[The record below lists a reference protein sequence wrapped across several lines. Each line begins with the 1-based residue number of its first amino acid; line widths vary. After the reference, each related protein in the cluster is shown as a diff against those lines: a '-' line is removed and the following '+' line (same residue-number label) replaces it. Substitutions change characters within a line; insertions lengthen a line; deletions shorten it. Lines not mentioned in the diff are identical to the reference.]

1 MPGMREWLDRTTDTW
16 APPTAKDLA
25 GPFRFLFWLTRSQ
38 ARRVALGAFLGT
50 VWMVG
55 LAVPPWVLSRAVDEG
70 LVGRDSAALIKWAL
84 VLLGV
89 SVLIALLAI
98 ARHRTMT
105 KIRMDA
111 SFRSVRATVWH
122 TSRLG
127 ASLARRVSAG
137 EIVTVGI
144 ADVHTVAMALTVTGP
159 GVGAIIAY
167 AVVAVILFTTSPL
180 LAAVVLAGV
189 PLLVVAVGPF
199 LHRIERTGGEYRV
212 HQGRLTTRLVDVLAG
227 LRVLNGLGGKQFVAD
242 RYDEQS
248 QRLVRRGYKVAV
260 PASWVG
266 ALSTGLPALFLAAV
280 VWLSARMAATGV
292 ITIGEV
298 VAVYGYVAVLV
309 VPVSNFIEG
318 GGDIARARVAGQR
331 IIDLLNLPV
340 ARDDERDGVP
350 LPHGPGPL
358 TDPASGVVVRPGLL
372 TALVAARTAEA
383 IEVIERL
390 GRVGGTRTGP
400 ASGPAAA
407 RTEPAAS
414 RSGSADAEVTWAGMR
429 IDEVTSADLRSRLV
443 VADNDAEVFA
453 GTVREIVAG
462 RLEPD
467 DSRVHQALRV
477 AVAEDIVEALPD
489 GLDTAIAA
497 GGTDLS
503 GGQRQ
508 RIRLARAVYAAP
520 DILLAVDPTSAVDAN
535 TEAAMVDRLREA
547 RRDTT
552 TVITTMSPLVLDRAD
567 EVIVLID
574 GKVSAVGKHAELLH
588 TDSSYRELVSRA
600 QEGR

>member
-1 MPGMREWLDRTTDTW
+1 MPGLREWLDKTTDTW

-25 GPFRFLFWLTRSQ
+25 GPFRYLFWLTRSQ

-70 LVGRDSAALIKWAL
+70 LVGRDPGALVQWAL
-84 VLLGV
+84 VLLGT
-89 SVLIALLAI
+89 SVLLAFLSI

-159 GVGAIIAY
+159 GVGALIAY

-212 HQGRLTTRLVDVLAG
+212 HQGRLTTRLIDVLAG
-227 LRVLNGLGGKQFVAD
+227 LKVLNGLGGKQFMAD
-242 RYDEQS
+242 QYDEQS

-280 VWLSARMAATGV
+280 VWLSARMAATGA
-292 ITIGEV
+292 ITLGEV

-309 VPVSNFIEG
+309 VPVSMFIEG

-340 ARDDERDGVP
+340 ARDDERDGGP
-350 LPHGPGPL
+350 LPHGSGPL
-358 TDPASGVVVRPGLL
+358 IDPDSGVVVRPGLL
-372 TALVAARTAEA
+372 TALVAVRTSEA
-383 IEVIERL
+383 IAVVERL
-390 GRVGGTRTGP
+390 GRVG
-400 ASGPAAA
+400 
-407 RTEPAAS
+407 
-414 RSGSADAEVTWAGMR
+414 ADADVTWADVR
-429 IDEVTSADLRSRLV
+429 IDAVARAELRSRLV

-467 DSRVHQALRV
+467 DHRIQAALRV
-477 AVAEDIVEALPD
+477 AVAEDVVEALPD
-489 GLDTAIAA
+489 GLDAVLAA
-497 GGTDLS
+497 GGSDLS

-508 RIRLARAVYAAP
+508 RIRLARAVYASP

-535 TEAAMVDRLREA
+535 TEAAMIDRIRDA
-547 RRDTT
+547 RQGTT

-567 EVIVLID
+567 EVIVLVD
-574 GKVSAVGKHAELLH
+574 GKVSAVGKHSELLH
-588 TDSSYRELVSRA
+588 TDSTYRELVSRA
-600 QEGR
+600 QDGR

>member
-1 MPGMREWLDRTTDTW
+1 MARLREWLDRTPDTW

-55 LAVPPWVLSRAVDEG
+55 LAVPPWVLSKAVDEG
-70 LVGRDSAALIKWAL
+70 LRPRDTGALVKWAL
-84 VLLGV
+84 VLLVV
-89 SVLIALLAI
+89 SVLIASLAI

-127 ASLARRVSAG
+127 ASLTRRISAG
-137 EIVTVGI
+137 EVVTVGI
-144 ADVHTVAMALTVTGP
+144 SDVYTVAMALTVTGP
-159 GVGAIIAY
+159 GVGAVIAY
-167 AVVAVILFTTSPL
+167 GVVAVILFAISPL

-189 PLLVVAVGPF
+189 PLIVVAVGPF
-199 LHRIERTGGEYRV
+199 LQRIERTGGEYRV

-227 LRVLNGLGGKQFVAD
+227 LRVLNGLGGKTFVAD
-242 RYDEQS
+242 RYGEQS
-248 QRLVRRGYKVAV
+248 QRLVRRGYRVAG

-280 VWLSARMAATGV
+280 VWVSARMAATGA
-292 ITIGEV
+292 ITIGDV

-340 ARDDERDGVP
+340 AEDSGTAP
-350 LPHGPGPL
+350 LPHGCGPL
-358 TDPASGVVVRPGLL
+358 ADAESGVMIRPGLL
-372 TALVAARTAEA
+372 TALVAARPAETLS
-383 IEVIERL
+383 VIERL
-390 GRVGGTRTGP
+390 GNDPGT
-400 ASGPAAA
+400 
-407 RTEPAAS
+407 
-414 RSGSADAEVTWAGMR
+414 TWAGVR
-429 IDEVTSADLRSRLV
+429 VSAVSRAEFRQRLV
-443 VADNDAEVFA
+443 VADNDAELFA
-453 GTVREIVAG
+453 GTVRGIVAG

-467 DSRVHQALRV
+467 DELIQAAVRV
-477 AVAEDIVEALPD
+477 AVAEDVVDALPD
-489 GLDTAIAA
+489 GLDSAVSA
-497 GGTDLS
+497 GGSDLS

-520 DILLAVDPTSAVDAN
+520 DVLLAVDPTSAVDAN
-535 TEAAMVDRLREA
+535 TEAAMIDRIREV
-547 RRDTT
+547 RRDRT
-552 TVITTMSPLVLDRAD
+552 TVITTTSPLVMDRAD
-567 EVIVLID
+567 EVIVLVD
-574 GKVSAVGKHAELLH
+574 GKVAAVGKHADLLH
-588 TDSSYRELVSRA
+588 SDPYYRELVSRA
-600 QEGR
+600 QDGDDE